1 MNFEEFKQTLDT
13 INVKLMDD
21 VITSIKLF
29 GDAKK
34 EINLTDISNRYLD
47 SYCHLIDEGL
57 DSVDKSQMI
66 NCIAYQLIDRVFIQ
80 RVVISLVQSFAGFD
94 KPVGRDE
101 IKLINSLFSQN
112 SFLNHIFDK
121 HTLAR
126 RKGAEVMLANCP
138 VQSAKKNIEEE
149 YKIVKNQFKRRGYS
163 AQFIREMKEKYTKIT
178 DIKTIERL
186 VTKLNKL
193 NEEIPPKP
201 AKKVVN

>member
-1 MNFEEFKQTLDT
+1 MNFEEFIQTLDT

-21 VITSIKLF
+21 VITAEKLI
-29 GDAKK
+29 DAKS
-34 EINLTDISNRYLD
+34 EINLTDISDRYFD

-57 DSVDKSQMI
+57 NSVDKSQI
-66 NCIAYQLIDRVFIQ
+66 IKSIAYHL
-80 RVVISLVQSFAGFD
+80 ISLKFTEHGFINLVQLYKNVGQPAYED
-94 KPVGRDE
+94 K
-101 IKLINSLFSQN
+101 IKHINSLISRN
-112 SFLNHIFDK
+112 SYLNQK
-121 HTLAR
+121 VENHTLAR

-138 VQSAKKNIEEE
+138 VQLAKKNIEEE